1 MKECGGGGVTGYIP
15 PQDYIP
21 KSFDATDTCNLCE
34 KHFYTNSYLRD
45 HIRSN
50 HTDYVKK
57 CWSMEA
63 FERVTLCEEYDTWLK
78 TENNIETD
86 RLMEERKELEK
97 GNKILRERNQNLAN
111 SQDTFVKVSQ
121 KGNIFETRREIF
133 TQNKDGKL
141 KKSVLTEQF
150 ANITKR
156 KNNDTENIDPKKQRP
171 NQQSKG
177 LSDILDHMSAGNEI
191 MKTKILAG
199 VIDAQGQN
207 IATNVAKESKEL
219 KLASKLTKES
229 TAAIIA
235 GANMS
240 DYQVKQL
247 RTACNKELGS
257 NPFASAR
264 QVTQAR
270 NEALIV
276 DRKDW
281 EITYHDLYRNKV
293 CKNADKKR
301 NVKHLKSYIEKVAVA
316 EKNKLANLND
326 GDDLHVCWDGDGG
339 GGRFVA
345 EFTFLNN
352 TDRKITLHPFLIF
365 EGTDVR
371 ANLEVTLGRL
381 TKQIKELEGAS
392 INIEGKNLKIK
403 QFGVFDLCALNAIL
417 GKQNHSATFFDAWT
431 DCTLDHIR
439 NHSGRK
445 HTTSTCKN
453 IKFQSLE
460 DLEKHLTN
468 HSLNSIPQRKTG
480 NKHGNVIGENLL
492 PLDNMFRYIPPL
504 MHIIMGLGNDVVN
517 ELKRIVRDLDDKES
531 EVQTMH
537 NNVDEKLQKLHEERE
552 TLETNHKNNA
562 LDKFIAE
569 HDFQQQAL
577 IKKNKIKEAAEIAK
591 KRYTKVKSRAQKQD
605 CDTGLC
611 VIFPCDEEN
620 GYADILTCKN
630 GCKVHNRCEGIVYV
644 PHNYVEPEIYTCK
657 KCNFELQ
664 GDEWLE
670 KELKE
675 GIKMVT
681 DENRDIMR
689 RLTEIKIEIE
699 KIENEELKCG
709 ERENKLKESM
719 KIMKINPAIYHG
731 GDFEGKAIQKM
742 LDCARDKSFTIL
754 QCVSDQAELFEKFQ
768 RALTTL
774 HEVSDLFKSKIEYF
788 DDEEVEIVKTLC
800 ENWGKNWPIDFPNLN
815 ITPKGHDLVWV
826 LPEVLRQLR
835 SFYMFY
841 KVEEKGESIHAEL
854 NSIQR
859 KIWCIRDPAER
870 LWKYIERYELKNTL
884 ETDLVLPYNRFNKK

>member
-1 MKECGGGGVTGYIP
+1 M
-15 PQDYIP
+15 
-21 KSFDATDTCNLCE
+21 
-34 KHFYTNSYLRD
+34 
-45 HIRSN
+45 
-50 HTDYVKK
+50 
-57 CWSMEA
+57 
-63 FERVTLCEEYDTWLK
+63 
-78 TENNIETD
+78 
-86 RLMEERKELEK
+86 
-97 GNKILRERNQNLAN
+97 
-111 SQDTFVKVSQ
+111 
-121 KGNIFETRREIF
+121 ETRREIF

-293 CKNADKKR
+293 GKNADKKR
-301 NVKHLKSYIEKVAVA
+301 RTCVLNVKHLKSYIEKVAVA
-316 EKNKLANLND
+316 EKNNLANLND

-460 DLEKHLTN
+460 DLEKHLER
-468 HSLNSIPQRKTG
+468 IFY
-480 NKHGNVIGENLL
+480 LL
-492 PLDNMFRYIPPL
+492 I
-504 MHIIMGLGNDVVN
+504 
-517 ELKRIVRDLDDKES
+517 
-531 EVQTMH
+531 
-537 NNVDEKLQKLHEERE
+537 
-552 TLETNHKNNA
+552 
-562 LDKFIAE
+562 
-569 HDFQQQAL
+569 
-577 IKKNKIKEAAEIAK
+577 
-591 KRYTKVKSRAQKQD
+591 
-605 CDTGLC
+605 
-611 VIFPCDEEN
+611 
-620 GYADILTCKN
+620 TCS
-630 GCKVHNRCEGIVYV
+630 
-644 PHNYVEPEIYTCK
+644 
-657 KCNFELQ
+657 
-664 GDEWLE
+664 
-670 KELKE
+670 
-675 GIKMVT
+675 VT
-681 DENRDIMR
+681 
-689 RLTEIKIEIE
+689 
-699 KIENEELKCG
+699 
-709 ERENKLKESM
+709 
-719 KIMKINPAIYHG
+719 YH
-731 GDFEGKAIQKM
+731 
-742 LDCARDKSFTIL
+742 L
-754 QCVSDQAELFEKFQ
+754 
-768 RALTTL
+768 
-774 HEVSDLFKSKIEYF
+774 
-788 DDEEVEIVKTLC
+788 
-800 ENWGKNWPIDFPNLN
+800 
-815 ITPKGHDLVWV
+815 
-826 LPEVLRQLR
+826 
-835 SFYMFY
+835 
-841 KVEEKGESIHAEL
+841 
-854 NSIQR
+854 
-859 KIWCIRDPAER
+859 
-870 LWKYIERYELKNTL
+870 
-884 ETDLVLPYNRFNKK
+884 